1 MVDNFK
7 QIKGLLNFRSPDDFY
22 FLQILQRKKDHNN
35 GKVNGS
41 NNNSRLVKAYYIRSL
56 EYFDFIEPEVKELCK
71 LFNARAGIN
80 LNRRSYEKTAF
91 HTLRK
96 VADQIM
102 NRDYTHINKA
112 FNSVCG
118 MYSSETDKKW
128 LLDIDN
134 LQKTETS
141 FLETIKKRIKEFQ
154 PVGEKIICV
163 IPSKTGFHFITK
175 PFNLSEAE
183 VFLEKNNLEVHKNN
197 PTNLYIP

>member
-7 QIKGLLNFRSPDDFY
+7 QIKSLLEFRSPDDFY

-35 GKVNGS
+35 NKVNGS
-41 NNNSRLVKAYYIRSL
+41 NNNSRLVKAYYIHSL

-71 LFNARAGIN
+71 VFGARAGIN

-102 NRDYTHINKA
+102 NRDYTHVNKA

-118 MYSSETDKKW
+118 MYSNETDKRW
-128 LLDIDN
+128 LLDFDYMI
-134 LQKTETS
+134 E
-141 FLETIKKRIKEFQ
+141 KRYLKGLLLTLHGIQ
-154 PVGEKIICV
+154 PIGDKFIAQ
-163 IPSKTGFHFITK
+163 IPSKSGIHIISK
-175 PFNLSEAE
+175 PFNIKDAKQLMELHD
-183 VFLEKNNLEVHKNN
+183 FEVHKNN